1 VSPPPIPQP
10 QVVRR
15 HSPASLQRPSP
26 LPELLTQF
34 APLTAVLTLVER
46 VAPTDAPV
54 MIIGEPGTGKTL
66 LARAIHA
73 ASRRAGALVE
83 VDASALPT
91 DLLDIE
97 LFGYEGGGSVAGGKK
112 PGALELAAHGTVLID
127 EIAALGH
134 GAQAKLLSALG
145 KGFFSRP
152 GGKRRVELSARVIS
166 ATAHP
171 IATMVRDGRFND
183 DLFQGLRTAHVEL
196 PPLRDRR
203 TDIPFLAQ
211 QFAAQFG
218 GLRAPRLTP
227 EAIGVLEG
235 HDWPGNVRELRN
247 VVERAV
253 MAANGAEIQAR
264 DLTFLVSHGA
274 TGIGAPLRLVELERR
289 HIQAVLQQTQWHQ
302 GRAAALLGISCKT
315 LYRKIREYGFERPS
329 SARD

>member
-1 VSPPPIPQP
+1 VP
-10 QVVRR
+10 
-15 HSPASLQRPSP
+15 RPSP

-34 APLTAVLTLVER
+34 APLTAVLALVER

-73 ASRRAGALVE
+73 ASRRGGALVE

-91 DLLDIE
+91 DLLDLE
-97 LFGYEGGGSVAGGKK
+97 LFGHEGTAPGLVGKK

-134 GAQAKLLSALG
+134 GAQIKLLSALG
-145 KGFFSRP
+145 KGSFSRP
-152 GGKRRVELSARVIS
+152 GGKRRIELSARVIS

-171 IATMVRDGRFND
+171 IATMVREGRFSD
-183 DLFQGLRTAHVEL
+183 DLFEGLRTAHVEL

-253 MAANGAEIQAR
+253 MAANGAEIRAR

-302 GRAAALLGISCKT
+302 GRAAALLGISSKT

-329 SARD
+329 NGRE

>member
-1 VSPPPIPQP
+1 M
-10 QVVRR
+10 
-15 HSPASLQRPSP
+15 QRPSP

-54 MIIGEPGTGKTL
+54 MILGEPGTGKTL

-73 ASRRAGALVE
+73 ASRRGGALVE

-91 DLLDIE
+91 DLLDLE
-97 LFGYEGGGSVAGGKK
+97 LFGHEGAGPGAVSKK
-112 PGALELAAHGTVLID
+112 TGALELAAHGTVLID

-134 GAQAKLLSALG
+134 SAQIKLLSALG
-145 KGFFSRP
+145 KGSFSRP
-152 GGKRRVELSARVIS
+152 GGKRRIELSARIIS

-171 IATMVRDGRFND
+171 IAAMVRDGRFSD
-183 DLFQGLRTAHVEL
+183 DLFEGLRTAHVEL

-218 GLRAPRLTP
+218 GLRVPRLTP

-329 SARD
+329 NARD

>member
-1 VSPPPIPQP
+1 
-10 QVVRR
+10 
-15 HSPASLQRPSP
+15 
-26 LPELLTQF
+26 
-34 APLTAVLTLVER
+34 
-46 VAPTDAPV
+46 
-54 MIIGEPGTGKTL
+54 MILGEPGTGKTL

-91 DLLDIE
+91 DLLDLE
-97 LFGYEGGGSVAGGKK
+97 LFGHEGRAPGTGSKA
-112 PGALELAAHGTVLID
+112 GALELGAHGTVLID

-134 GAQAKLLSALG
+134 SAQIKLLSALA
-145 KGFFSRP
+145 KGSFSRP
-152 GGKRRVELSARVIS
+152 GGKRRIELSARIIS

-183 DLFQGLRTAHVEL
+183 DLFEGLRTAHVEL

-227 EAIGVLEG
+227 DAIGVLEG

-274 TGIGAPLRLVELERR
+274 TGIGTPLRLIELERR

-302 GRAAALLGISCKT
+302 GRAAALLGISSKT
-315 LYRKIREYGFERPS
+315 LYRKIREYGFERP
-329 SARD
+329 ANGRD

>member
-1 VSPPPIPQP
+1 M
-10 QVVRR
+10 
-15 HSPASLQRPSP
+15 QRPSL

-54 MIIGEPGTGKTL
+54 LIVGEPGTGKTL

-91 DLLDIE
+91 DLLDLE
-97 LFGYEGGGSVAGGKK
+97 LFGCEPGGASMAGGRKA
-112 PGALELAAHGTVLID
+112 GALELGTHGTILLD
-127 EIAALGH
+127 EIAGVGH
-134 GAQAKLLSALG
+134 TVQIKLLTALS
-145 KGFFSRP
+145 KGSFMRAGGRRP
-152 GGKRRVELSARVIS
+152 IDLSARVIS

-171 IATMVRDGRFND
+171 IASMVRDGRFNQ
-183 DLFQGLRTAHVEL
+183 DLFEHLRTAHVEL

-203 TDIPFLAQ
+203 PDISLLAQ

-227 EAIGVLEG
+227 EAIGVLED

-264 DLTFLVSHGA
+264 DLTFLVSNGA
-274 TGIGAPLRLVELERR
+274 SGVGAPLRLTELERR

-302 GRAAALLGISCKT
+302 GRAAAMLGISSKT
-315 LYRKIREYGFERPS
+315 LYRKIREYGFERPQTP
-329 SARD
+329 

>member
-1 VSPPPIPQP
+1 M
-10 QVVRR
+10 
-15 HSPASLQRPSP
+15 QRPSP

-46 VAPTDAPV
+46 VAATDVPV

-91 DLLDIE
+91 DLLDLE
-97 LFGYEGGGSVAGGKK
+97 LFGHEGGVPSTAGGRKA
-112 PGALELAAHGTVLID
+112 GALELAAQGTVLID

-134 GAQAKLLSALG
+134 SAQIKLMSTLAKRG
-145 KGFFSRP
+145 FSRP
-152 GGKRRVELSARVIS
+152 GGKRRIELSARIIS
-166 ATAHP
+166 ATAHS
-171 IATMVRDGRFND
+171 IATMVREGRFSE
-183 DLFQGLRTAHVEL
+183 DLFEGLRTAHVEL

-203 TDIPFLAQ
+203 TDIPLLAQ

-227 EAIGVLEG
+227 EAIGVLEE

-274 TGIGAPLRLVELERR
+274 TGIGAPLRLAELERR

-302 GRAAALLGISCKT
+302 GRAAALLGISSKT
-315 LYRKIREYGFERPS
+315 LYRKIREFGFERP
-329 SARD
+329 ADGRD

>member
-1 VSPPPIPQP
+1 M
-10 QVVRR
+10 
-15 HSPASLQRPSP
+15 QRPSP

-54 MIIGEPGTGKTL
+54 MILGEPGTGKTL

-91 DLLDIE
+91 DLLDLE
-97 LFGYEGGGSVAGGKK
+97 LFGHEGRAPGTGSKA
-112 PGALELAAHGTVLID
+112 GALELGAHGTVLID

-134 GAQAKLLSALG
+134 SAQIKLLSALA
-145 KGFFSRP
+145 KGSFSRP
-152 GGKRRVELSARVIS
+152 GGKRRIELSARIIS

-183 DLFQGLRTAHVEL
+183 DLFEGLRTAHVEL

-227 EAIGVLEG
+227 DAIGVLEG

-274 TGIGAPLRLVELERR
+274 TGIGTPLRLIELERR

-302 GRAAALLGISCKT
+302 GRAAALLGISSKT
-315 LYRKIREYGFERPS
+315 LYRKIREYGFERP
-329 SARD
+329 ANGRD